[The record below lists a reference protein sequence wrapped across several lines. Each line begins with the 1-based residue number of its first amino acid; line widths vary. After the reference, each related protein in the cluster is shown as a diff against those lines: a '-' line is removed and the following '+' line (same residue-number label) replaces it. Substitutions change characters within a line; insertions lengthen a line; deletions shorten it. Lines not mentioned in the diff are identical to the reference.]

1 MNNPLFKRLI
11 FHPQFRETISAIR
24 NISLSQPCLTDNIKH
39 SLNENISNLNSLV
52 FANLDGLS
60 KVKLNAERGSRLT
73 KNYFGKLLAYDESL
87 NMFSSLEGKAYA
99 TSHSLVLL
107 GEKEYL
113 PANYLTF
120 YFYTKSSDIVKR
132 SEFIKHSDKPEYDSK
147 IDYMRDRMQF
157 LLEYSIEDSIL
168 LIDGPLI
175 AGDAYTSMIK
185 PLKKLVEKNVI
196 VVFFVKNSNSN
207 MVTDSTPELRGK
219 FNSDLHWCY
228 QFLKPGERTGFF
240 HYLDKHNP
248 DNTKVFCYLKSFTSS
263 PQRIEFYGKQ
273 FFTTPD
279 RMAEITNLIHYLI
292 LVQGNR
298 HNPQVRPIA
307 VAEEYARETLK
318 TINFSQLTKALN
330 ITPTINQERFGW
342 D

>member
-1 MNNPLFKRLI
+1 MSNPVYKRLI
-11 FHPQFRETISAIR
+11 FHPQFKETILAVR
-24 NISLSQPCLTDNIKH
+24 NISLSQPSFSDNFKY
-39 SLNENISNLNSLV
+39 SFTESNSNLNSLV

-60 KVKLNAERGSRLT
+60 KVKLNPENGSLLT
-73 KNYFGKLLAYDESL
+73 NKYLGKLMAYDESL

-107 GEKEYL
+107 GKDEYL

-120 YFYTKSSDIVKR
+120 YFYTKSSNIVKR
-132 SEFIKHSDKPEYDSK
+132 SEFIKYSDKPEHDSK
-147 IDYMRDRMQF
+147 IDYMRDRMEF
-157 LLEYSIEDSIL
+157 LLEYSIDDSIL

-175 AGDAYTSMIK
+175 AGDAYTTMMK
-185 PLKKLVEKNVI
+185 PLKELIARNVT

-207 MVTDSTPELRGK
+207 LVTSTTPELKGH

-228 QFLKPGERTGFF
+228 QYLKPGERTGFF
-240 HYLDKHNP
+240 HYLDQHNSE
-248 DNTKVFCYLKSFTSS
+248 NTKVFCYLKSFFSS

-273 FFTTPD
+273 FFSD
-279 RMAEITNLIHYLI
+279 SDKMAKITDLIHYLI
-292 LVQGNR
+292 LVQGNK

-307 VAEEYARETLK
+307 IAEEFARETLK
-318 TINFSQLTKALN
+318 TINFNQLTKKLN

-342 D
+342 S